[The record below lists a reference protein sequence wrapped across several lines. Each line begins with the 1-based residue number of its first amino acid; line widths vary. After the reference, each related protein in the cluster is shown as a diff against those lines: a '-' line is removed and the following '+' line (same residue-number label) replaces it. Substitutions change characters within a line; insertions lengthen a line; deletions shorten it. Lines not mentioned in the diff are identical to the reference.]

1 MSYINSCKVSY
12 YFFERGENIMAHTTI
27 EHIHE
32 GSGSSDSG
40 MGFLMGMIL
49 LMIFLFLMFYYG
61 LPILRNSMSNTA
73 PQINVPGKVDV
84 NVHNSGK

>member
-1 MSYINSCKVSY
+1 
-12 YFFERGENIMAHTTI
+12 MAHTHV

-32 GSGSSDSG
+32 GSSDSG

-49 LMIFLFLMFYYG
+49 LMLFIFLMFYYG
-61 LPILRNSMSNTA
+61 LPVLRNSFSAPQA

-84 NVHNSGK
+84 NVKQAK

>member
-1 MSYINSCKVSY
+1 
-12 YFFERGENIMAHTTI
+12 MAHTHV

-32 GSGSSDSG
+32 GSSDSG

-49 LMIFLFLMFYYG
+49 LMLFVFLLFYYA
-61 LPILRNSMSNTA
+61 LPVLRNGFGATQA

-84 NVHNSGK
+84 NVKQTK